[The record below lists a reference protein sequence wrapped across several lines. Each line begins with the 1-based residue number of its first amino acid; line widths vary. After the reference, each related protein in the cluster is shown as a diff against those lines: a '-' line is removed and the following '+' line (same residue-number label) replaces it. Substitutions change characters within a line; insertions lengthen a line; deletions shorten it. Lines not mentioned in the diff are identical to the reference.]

1 MSCAILII
9 EDDRVLAKNLSAYLS
24 RHGYDARLAST
35 GAAGLALV
43 AQLQPECVL
52 VDLNLPDMTGLEAL
66 TGIRSADPD
75 TRVIMMTGSGSEQVA
90 VEAMK
95 AGAYDYLT
103 KPLILKDLKRLLD
116 KAVEE
121 NKRAGILSYY
131 HHREADQS
139 GLSKIIG
146 ESPAIRELK
155 KKIRHFVGAE
165 RSLGNQ
171 ELPTVLVTGETGTGK
186 ELVARAFHFE
196 GPRRDK
202 PFIELNCAAIPA
214 QLVEAELFGHE
225 RGAFTDAK
233 ERKIGLVEAANGG
246 TLFLDEIGEMA
257 PALQAKLLS
266 LLENRRVRR
275 IGSVHEH
282 DVDVRIIAA
291 TNRDL
296 EQQVRDGGFRSDL
309 YYRLRVIQIAVP
321 ALRER
326 GGDIDLLAETFLR
339 WLGARYGR
347 KDLQFSPQAFDKL
360 RHYHWPGN
368 VRELRNTVEQ
378 AVLLAGADV
387 IDAAHLAI
395 GPAEPGEPEARAAPP
410 GPEGA
415 PWGEQAH
422 LLNLEQNEKRLI
434 AEALSR
440 AGGNVSKAAQLLGLS
455 RDTLR
460 YRLSKYHIR
469 KA

>member
-1 MSCAILII
+1 MSCAVLVI
-9 EDDRVLAKNLSAYLS
+9 EDDRILSKNLSTYLS
-24 RHGYDARLAST
+24 RHGYEVQVAST
-35 GAAGLALV
+35 GAEALAQVETLR
-43 AQLQPECVL
+43 PDCVL
-52 VDLNLPDMTGLEAL
+52 VDLMLPDMTGIEVL
-66 TGIRSADPD
+66 TRIRAQAPD
-75 TRVIMMTGSGSEQVA
+75 TRIVMMTGSGSERVA

-103 KPLILKDLKRLLD
+103 KPLVLKELKRLLD
-116 KAVEE
+116 KVVEE
-121 NKRAGILSYY
+121 EKRAGILSYY

-146 ESPAIRELK
+146 ESPGIHELK
-155 KKIRHFVGAE
+155 QRIRHFVEAE
-165 RSLGNQ
+165 ATLGNQ
-171 ELPTVLVTGETGTGK
+171 ELPTVLITGETGTGK

-196 GPRRDK
+196 GPRRDM
-202 PFIELNCAAIPA
+202 PFVELNCAAIPA
-214 QLVEAELFGHE
+214 HLVEAELFGYE

-296 EQQVRDGGFRSDL
+296 EQQVREGSFRSDL

-321 ALRER
+321 PLRER
-326 GGDIDLLAETFLR
+326 GADIEVLAETFLR
-339 WLGARYGR
+339 WHGARYGR
-347 KDLQFSPQAFDKL
+347 RNLQFSAQALNKL
-360 RHYHWPGN
+360 RGYRWPGN

-378 AVLLAGADV
+378 AVLLSVTPV

-395 GPAEPGEPEARAAPP
+395 GQSPSDAVAASRGEAEPGDGTSRVEIRT
-410 GPEGA
+410 
-415 PWGEQAH
+415 
-422 LLNLEQNEKRLI
+422 LNLEQNERRLI
-434 AEALSR
+434 EKALSLTD
-440 AGGNVSKAAQLLGLS
+440 GNVSQAAQLLGLS

-460 YRLSKYHIR
+460 YRLSKYRI
-469 KA
+469 KKS